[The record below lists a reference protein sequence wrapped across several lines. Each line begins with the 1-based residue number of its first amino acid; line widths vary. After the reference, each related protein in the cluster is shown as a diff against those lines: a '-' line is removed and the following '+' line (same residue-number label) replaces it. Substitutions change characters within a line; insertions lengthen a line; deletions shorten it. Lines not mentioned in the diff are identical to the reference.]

1 MNKRK
6 ETIPELFR
14 QLMRVRAVFRQAMLK
29 KLKENNIEMTFE
41 MLQIMHALW
50 LDQGISQQTLAFN
63 TVRDKASLTSLINN
77 LEKKG
82 LVERKSIATDGRS
95 KLIFLSEKG
104 EELSLILK
112 PMVNDVY
119 AHIEK
124 KIGFDATKQAISYLE
139 KVYDELENF

>member
-50 LDQGISQQTLAFN
+50 LEQGISQQTLAFN

-82 LVERKSIATDGRS
+82 LVERKSIATHGRS

-124 KIGFDATKQAISYLE
+124 KIGFDATKQAISYME

>member
-50 LDQGISQQTLAFN
+50 LEQGISQQTLAFN

-104 EELSLILK
+104 EALSLILK

-124 KIGFDATKQAISYLE
+124 KIGFDATKQAISYME

>member
-63 TVRDKASLTSLINN
+63 TVRDKASLTSFLIVFHSSSNIN
-77 LEKKG
+77 IFFSFIYC
-82 LVERKSIATDGRS
+82 KS
-95 KLIFLSEKG
+95 
-104 EELSLILK
+104 
-112 PMVNDVY
+112 
-119 AHIEK
+119 
-124 KIGFDATKQAISYLE
+124 
-139 KVYDELENF
+139 

>member
-50 LDQGISQQTLAFN
+50 LEQGISQQTLAFN

>member
-50 LDQGISQQTLAFN
+50 LEQGISQQTLAFN

-124 KIGFDATKQAISYLE
+124 KIGFDATKQAISYME

>member
-1 MNKRK
+1 
-6 ETIPELFR
+6 
-14 QLMRVRAVFRQAMLK
+14 
-29 KLKENNIEMTFE
+29 MTFE

>member
-50 LDQGISQQTLAFN
+50 LEQGISQQTLAFN

-124 KIGFDATKQAISYLE
+124 KIGFDATKQAISYME
-139 KVYDELENF
+139 KLYDELENF

>member
-50 LDQGISQQTLAFN
+50 LEQGISQQTLAFN

-104 EELSLILK
+104 EELSLILR

-124 KIGFDATKQAISYLE
+124 KIGFDATKQAISYME